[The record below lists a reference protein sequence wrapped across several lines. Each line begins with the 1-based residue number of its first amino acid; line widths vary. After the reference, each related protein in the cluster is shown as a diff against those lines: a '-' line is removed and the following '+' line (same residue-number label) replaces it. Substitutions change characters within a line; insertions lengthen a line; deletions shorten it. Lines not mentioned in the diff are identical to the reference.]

1 MSLIITGSTKLDVL
15 VDGDESTCIKS
26 QDLDLLAYNNKT
38 YNTIRVLSDVN
49 ATNCISGTAVFES
62 PVDCGLNS
70 VLFSKEEKVRSRA
83 SCIAL
88 AEAVMGNHET
98 ADTRRCSYT
107 MYCDAQDLFCEI
119 YVLPSA
125 SQKVFT
131 LCELYF

>member
-1 MSLIITGSTKLDVL
+1 MIITDSTKLDVL
-15 VDGDESTCIKS
+15 VDGDESTCITS

-49 ATNCISGTAVFES
+49 ATNCISGTAVFGS
-62 PVDCGLNS
+62 PVDCSVNS
-70 VLFSKEEKVRSRA
+70 VLFSKEEKVKSQA

-88 AEAVMGNHET
+88 AEAVKGSTET
-98 ADTRRCSYT
+98 TDARRCSYT

-119 YVLPSA
+119 YLLPSA
-125 SQKVFT
+125 SNKPFT